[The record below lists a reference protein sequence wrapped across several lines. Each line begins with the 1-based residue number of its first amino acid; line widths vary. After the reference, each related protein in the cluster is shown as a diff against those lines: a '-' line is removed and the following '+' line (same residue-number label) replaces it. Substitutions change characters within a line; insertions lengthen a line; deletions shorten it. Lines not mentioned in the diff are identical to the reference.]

1 MGFVRPNCRPPMKVG
16 GEKRAKD
23 ACILRQPRPGDM
35 GWVVHRHGVVGREE
49 SSGPRIRHSFREPVH
64 TVLTSGWLP
73 EDYLIDRKPPS
84 GGSTHLPESR
94 FSTGPRG
101 TATQL
106 RA

>member
-1 MGFVRPNCRPPMKVG
+1 
-16 GEKRAKD
+16 
-23 ACILRQPRPGDM
+23 
-35 GWVVHRHGVVGREE
+35 
-49 SSGPRIRHSFREPVH
+49 VH

-84 GGSTHLPESR
+84 GGSTHLRESR
-94 FSTGPRG
+94 FSTGPRE